1 MAVPLSPEELRAK
14 RNSILKHQSQMESA
28 PFPVSIQ
35 LNRLLQK
42 IVKMYTF
49 SGTNKI
55 GRTELHTI
63 PELLQQVLQLLFPY
77 IVHIYHHRKQLMGIL
92 LRMCLSVKTD
102 GWYQPKPV
110 PYDLIQHFQ
119 TVINHPLPSV
129 FPAPELM
136 ISSAS
141 FCSSGD
147 TFNSFQIRLIV
158 TLHLSATP
166 IPDFL
171 LFYRKNE
178 KKNDAMI
185 STIPPPTRLESCA

>member
-1 MAVPLSPEELRAK
+1 
-14 RNSILKHQSQMESA
+14 
-28 PFPVSIQ
+28 
-35 LNRLLQK
+35 
-42 IVKMYTF
+42 MYTF

-119 TVINHPLPSV
+119 TVINHPLPSSA
-129 FPAPELM
+129 FPRRSNLRCYDISFSVLQLLLETASRKQLPIETIRAYLQVSPLQHKGFFPPVSRLPL
-136 ISSAS
+136 ISSFVSAS
-141 FCSSGD
+141 
-147 TFNSFQIRLIV
+147 LI
-158 TLHLSATP
+158 
-166 IPDFL
+166 F
-171 LFYRKNE
+171 
-178 KKNDAMI
+178 
-185 STIPPPTRLESCA
+185 